1 MTLQEIEELKQ
12 LIALQREL
20 TRQRLRTATCEAW
33 VDDVQ
38 QKLAINRA
46 VYAAGYGIAPKQPD
60 DSKAQASVSLDVQT
74 PPPCKPP
81 ATTPPA
87 SIAAKLAPWAI
98 AAATLLGA
106 GGLGS
111 AAWYASQS
119 AVAPPA
125 AAPVNFPLYDVQA
138 WKPPA
143 AR

>member
-1 MTLQEIEELKQ
+1 MTTEEIEELKQ
-12 LIALQREL
+12 LIALQREM

-38 QKLAINRA
+38 QKMAINRA

-60 DSKAQASVSLDVQT
+60 DSKAQASVSVDVQSPT
-74 PPPCKPP
+74 PANPP
-81 ATTPPA
+81 ATVPA
-87 SIAAKLAPWAI
+87 SLAAKLAPWAI
-98 AAATLLGA
+98 LAASLLGV

-111 AAWYASQS
+111 AAWYASRS
-119 AVAPPA
+119 SVTPPA
-125 AAPVNFPLYDVQA
+125 AAPVDFPLYDVQA